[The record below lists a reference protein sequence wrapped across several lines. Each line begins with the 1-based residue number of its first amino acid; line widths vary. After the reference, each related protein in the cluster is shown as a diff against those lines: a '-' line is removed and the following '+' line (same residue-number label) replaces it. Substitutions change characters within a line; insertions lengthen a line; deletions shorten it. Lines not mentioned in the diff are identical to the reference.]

1 VLRAALWYIP
11 AVAKRVF
18 VGILTLVLV
27 GLGCGY
33 QIVRYRE
40 ALADARRVAI
50 VSIENDSFEP
60 GLDSMVADALTR
72 EFLRRGALRVVS
84 DPGAADLLVSGRVE
98 NLQTN
103 SRSFSSIEF
112 ALEFEVTMRLD
123 LEVERRDGSEV
134 PINKRT
140 LVESELYLTSADVE
154 VSRKNREEALRR
166 LAGTLAGRFH
176 DVLYERV
183 VP

>member
-1 VLRAALWYIP
+1 MPAASLWYIP
-11 AVAKRVF
+11 AVAKRVS
-18 VGILTLVLV
+18 VWILALVLV
-27 GLGCGY
+27 GSGCGY

-72 EFLRRGALRVVS
+72 EFMRRGALRVVS
-84 DPGAADLLVSGRVE
+84 DPAAADLLVSGRVE
-98 NLQTN
+98 RLQTN

-112 ALEFEVTMRLD
+112 ALEFEVTMRLVVD
-123 LEVERRDGSEV
+123 VERRDGSEV
-134 PINKRT
+134 PINRRA

-166 LAGTLAGRFH
+166 LAGILAGRFH